1 MINQIKHDL
10 FYLGATKKYQGLS
23 ILIVCI
29 SVAFSTLIA
38 SKASLTSNAL
48 IEVFSQFRQLYW
60 MLAFYVIT
68 DE

>member
-38 SKASLTSNAL
+38 SKASLTSNA
-48 IEVFSQFRQLYW
+48 EVFSQFRQLYW